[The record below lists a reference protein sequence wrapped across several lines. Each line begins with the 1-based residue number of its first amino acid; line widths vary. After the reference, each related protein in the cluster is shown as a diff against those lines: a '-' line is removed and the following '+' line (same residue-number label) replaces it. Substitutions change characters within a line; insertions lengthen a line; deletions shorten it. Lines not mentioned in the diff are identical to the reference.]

1 MSSPVTKIAFAEMA
15 EANGQ
20 TGTQNKNIRDEIYV
34 KIFQNLNY
42 RSLNIARRT
51 CKKWKTLID
60 VEDLIQKCWKR
71 LCK

>member
-1 MSSPVTKIAFAEMA
+1 MA

-20 TGTQNKNIRDEIYV
+20 TATQSENIRDEIYV

-60 VEDLIQKCWKR
+60 IEDLIHKCWKR
-71 LCK
+71 LCKENINICIKNI